1 MTAFQTLFTL
11 DNFSKLNTTSN
22 NYTHALDQLVNHPHI
37 DMVSYNLQQHLILNN
52 LGFINKDDNGLYFV
66 EFKLTRYA
74 DLYTKFNLDNENVR
88 IEFMVQEKGISLNN
102 DTVILPICA
111 PYSPLKIRFT
121 FLNEPHD
128 VILKYKGYLMQT
140 DLRNTLMKKNNL
152 CVSGIRYNNG
162 VTFHYL

>member
-11 DNFSKLNTTSN
+11 DNFSKLDTPSN
-22 NYTHALDQLVNHPHI
+22 NYINALEQLVNHPHI
-37 DMVSYNLQQHLILNN
+37 DMVSYKLQQHLILNN
-52 LGFINKDDNGLYFV
+52 LGFVNKDDNGLYFV
-66 EFKLTRYA
+66 EFELTRSA
-74 DLYTKFNLDNENVR
+74 DLYTKFYLNSNDVR

-111 PYSPLKIRFT
+111 PYSSLKIRFT

-140 DLRNTLMKKNNL
+140 DLRNTLMKKNDL
-152 CVSGIRYNNG
+152 YVSGVRYNNG
-162 VTFHYL
+162 VTFHL